1 MSVPLVSVILPV
13 YNAEKYVGSAIQSIL
28 DQSYSNFE
36 LLVIEDGSTD
46 RSLEI
51 IRSFTDKRI
60 VVIENNKN
68 IGLVASLNKG
78 IESSRGTYIARM
90 DADDESMPERFK
102 KQVEYLELHPDIGV
116 LGTAT
121 LTFGSNRSVV
131 TRYLPTHDGL
141 LTLLFFNSCMCHP
154 SVMMRRRVL
163 DSDKIRYDETYR
175 NAEDYD
181 MWTRLA
187 ALTKLAN
194 LHEPLLKYRIHETQ
208 ITRAQK
214 AGVNSSA
221 TAIRKRQLK
230 FLHLEPSAREIE
242 IHDSIAQSN
251 AISSVS
257 ELSEMEQWLIRL
269 VNSNLM
275 YKVVSPEVFSS
286 YITDIWLDL
295 CARSG
300 EGMHHYKIAMGSVLA
315 KDVKLISPRSIRTF
329 VKMFI

>member
-13 YNAEKYVGSAIQSIL
+13 YNAEKYVENAIQSIL

-36 LLVIEDGSTD
+36 LLVIDDGSTD
-46 RSLEI
+46 RSLDK

-60 VVIENNKN
+60 IVIENNKN

-78 IESSRGTYIARM
+78 IESSRGSYIARM
-90 DADDESMPERFK
+90 DADDESMPDRFK
-102 KQVEYLELHPDIGV
+102 RQVEYLELHPDIGV

-121 LTFGSNRSVV
+121 LTFGSNRSVI
-131 TRYLPTHDGL
+131 THYLPAHDGL

-154 SVMMRRRVL
+154 SVMMRKNVL
-163 DSDKIRYDETYR
+163 DSDKIRYDEAYR

-181 MWTRLA
+181 MWTRLSA
-187 ALTKLAN
+187 VTKLAN

-208 ITRAQK
+208 ITQAKK
-214 AGVNSSA
+214 ADVNSSA
-221 TAIRKRQLK
+221 TAIRKRQLEL
-230 FLHLEPSAREIE
+230 LHIEPSAREVE
-242 IHDSIAQSN
+242 LHDSIAQSN
-251 AISSVS
+251 AISGVA

-269 VNSNLM
+269 VDSNLR

-300 EGMHHYKIAMGSVLA
+300 SGMHHYKIAMGSVLA

>member
-1 MSVPLVSVILPV
+1 MVSVILPV
-13 YNAEKYVGSAIQSIL
+13 YNAEKYVGNAIQSIL

-46 RSLEI
+46 RSLEK

-60 VVIENNKN
+60 RVIENVKN
-68 IGLVASLNKG
+68 MDLVASLNKG
-78 IESSRGTYIARM
+78 IESSRGSYIARM
-90 DADDESMPERFK
+90 DADDESMPDRFK
-102 KQVEYLELHPDIGV
+102 KQVEYLESHPDIGV

-121 LTFGSNRSVV
+121 LTFGNSRSVI

-154 SVMMRRRVL
+154 SIMMRKSIL
-163 DSDKIRYDETYR
+163 EPDKIRYDEAYK

-187 ALTKLAN
+187 AVTKLAN
-194 LHEPLLKYRIHETQ
+194 LQEPLLKYRIHEAQ
-208 ITRAQK
+208 LTRVQK
-214 AGVNSSA
+214 AKVNSSA

-230 FLHLEPSAREIE
+230 LLHIEPTTREIE
-242 IHDSIAQSN
+242 LNDSIAQSN
-251 AISSVS
+251 AINGVA

-269 VNSNLM
+269 VDSNLR

-300 EGMHHYKIAMGSVLA
+300 AGMHHYKIAMGSVLA
-315 KDVKLISPRSIRTF
+315 KDVKLISPQSIRTF